1 MQLASI
7 IANRVDTA
15 VEPPARLVLLCR
27 MAGVN
32 YSEIERACG
41 LGRGVISS
49 YVGGRAY
56 AYPRLKEAVA
66 DYLAIALG
74 ADGMDVYEYLFP
86 DNGPAP

>member
-1 MQLASI
+1 
-7 IANRVDTA
+7 
-15 VEPPARLVLLCR
+15 

-49 YVGGRAY
+49 YVGGRSY
-56 AYPRLKEAVA
+56 AYPRLRALTA

-74 ADGMDVYEYLFP
+74 ADGFEVYEYLWP
-86 DNGPAP
+86 DNGSSP